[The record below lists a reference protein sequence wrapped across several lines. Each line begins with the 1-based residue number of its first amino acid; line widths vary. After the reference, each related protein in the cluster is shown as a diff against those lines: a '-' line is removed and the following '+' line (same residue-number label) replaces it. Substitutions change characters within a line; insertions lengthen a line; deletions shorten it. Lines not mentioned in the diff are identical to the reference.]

1 MIDQTDITEVK
12 TLVKNDQW
20 LKLISLMQDKKILV
34 QTSPKEIV
42 AKINDVFE
50 RMESQNDALISV
62 DLERIDKIIRKQ
74 YTNRAYIPL
83 DIGDEYL
90 SQLESL
96 S

>member
-1 MIDQTDITEVK
+1 MHCN
-12 TLVKNDQW
+12 TLTQ
-20 LKLISLMQDKKILV
+20 
-34 QTSPKEIV
+34 EG
-42 AKINDVFE
+42 
-50 RMESQNDALISV
+50 SQNDALISV
-62 DLERIDKIIRKQ
+62 HLERIDKIIRKQ